1 MNKNKR
7 INFYAIVYQ
16 IRNLQFSINR
26 GGRCDCLRSMP
37 AAARLNI
44 LGSQLNNELV
54 EYSSGGID
62 KDPRVPQR

>member
-1 MNKNKR
+1 
-7 INFYAIVYQ
+7 
-16 IRNLQFSINR
+16 
-26 GGRCDCLRSMP
+26 MP

-62 KDPRVPQR
+62 QNPRVPQRYAKLRG

>member
-1 MNKNKR
+1 MHEFKDQG
-7 INFYAIVYQ
+7 IVIVY
-16 IRNLQFSINR
+16 
-26 GGRCDCLRSMP
+26 CPAMP

-62 KDPRVPQR
+62 QNPRVPQR